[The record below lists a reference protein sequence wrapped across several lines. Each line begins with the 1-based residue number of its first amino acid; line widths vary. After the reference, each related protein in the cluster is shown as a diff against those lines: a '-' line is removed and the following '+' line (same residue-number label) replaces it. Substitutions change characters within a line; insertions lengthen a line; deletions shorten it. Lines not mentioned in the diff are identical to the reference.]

1 MPMSAVNTTKVSAS
15 KYVNCYKLKVMRL
28 LPQRGSGES
37 GANLVG
43 IESDKTTAHL
53 EFGGAKMGNKEP
65 KTPVLSDDA
74 LSSQSPPDPPKN
86 FVRPTVA
93 ESLTRDIADKN
104 ADFYIIDGRPIVVW
118 TDLDLAFDYST
129 DPIREIS
136 AFVIFGER
144 DNKVDADM
152 FSKKV
157 KEIHR
162 L

>member
-1 MPMSAVNTTKVSAS
+1 MENEKTKTS
-15 KYVNCYKLKVMRL
+15 L
-28 LPQRGSGES
+28 
-37 GANLVG
+37 
-43 IESDKTTAHL
+43 
-53 EFGGAKMGNKEP
+53 F
-65 KTPVLSDDA
+65 SDDA
-74 LSSQSPPDPPKN
+74 LSSRSPPDPPKN

-104 ADFYIIDGRPIVVW
+104 ADFYIIDGRPIIVW
-118 TDLDLAFDYST
+118 TDLDLAYDYTT